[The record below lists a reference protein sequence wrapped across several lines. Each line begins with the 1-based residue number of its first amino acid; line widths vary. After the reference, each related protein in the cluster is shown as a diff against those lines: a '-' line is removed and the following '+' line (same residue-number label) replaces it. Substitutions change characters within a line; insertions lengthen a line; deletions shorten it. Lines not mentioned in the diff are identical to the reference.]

1 MTISRVI
8 AFLMI
13 AASAAAQA
21 QQQPA
26 APAQQVPPPIA
37 TKAEKMCRIHMDAN
51 IPRRVCMTKE
61 QWAKVDASG
70 DGPMSG
76 TPGYDRQK
84 CNSAGTMGAC

>member
-1 MTISRVI
+1 MTMPRVF

-26 APAQQVPPPIA
+26 APAQPVPPPTA
-37 TKAEKMCRIHMDAN
+37 AKVEKVCRIHMDMN

-70 DGPMSG
+70 DGQAG
-76 TPGYDRQK
+76 TPGYDRQR
-84 CNSAGTMGAC
+84 CNSSLTMGAC